1 MKRNNYINSVL
12 LMILLYS
19 TFFTASIY
27 KSDFWGNILSP
38 VIDAITSAV
47 LLQNLLL
54 LNKDEKSNS
63 RKIWINLYF
72 SMLSWTVADL
82 IWSFYYFFT
91 PFSPGKSIL
100 LKYLYFIPNMF
111 ILAAVILYFMDIYRK
126 WNMLQLTLDSLSI
139 TLSSMLLVWMVFYKG
154 DLQIVKLLFQQHM
167 FENTMLTF
175 DIAALVIMF
184 ISYYSIRQ
192 GKLNNHTYLVLTGI
206 LVYYT
211 ADIYYLYLCM
221 HDLYVPN
228 TLIDSVYMLG
238 FLFIAIGSITKN
250 HWDSSPR
257 QQMEKLMN
265 VGFRQKRLILMLFP
279 IIALFFGNFGIQT
292 AAYFLIILAI
302 REMFTV
308 HIQRY
313 IKKEQQLAAE
323 KEMNLLLEEKIIQ
336 RTKEISD
343 AYMKLEMKNKELDF
357 LSNMDHLTNLYNR
370 RYFFSNLDSKLLS
383 LDNDEKT
390 ALFYI
395 DLDRF
400 KFINDMYGHQIGD
413 QALVEIARRL
423 KMHVCGDSI
432 LARMGGDEFVLVKRG
447 FFEYEDMEALARSMV
462 KECNEPIEIGQ
473 YLFYVSV
480 SIGISIYPLDAKD
493 SYSLMR
499 NADFAMHEIKENGKN
514 GFIFFDSRISEKMGR
529 KIKIENLIKTADYSK
544 EFELYYQPQ
553 FSIGSREIIGAEA
566 LLRWKNR
573 ELGILSPTEF
583 ISIAEEMDCI
593 SSIGDWVMKKAI
605 MQIAQWNKKSLYV
618 KVGINVSPKQL
629 DNKNFIDR
637 LTFIMNENHV
647 APEQID
653 IEITENQA
661 IAGEYRIKQID
672 SLLSGLGVSVSID
685 DFGTGYSS
693 LSYLKILPFERIK
706 IAKQLIDVISSDSF
720 DYEIVKA
727 VIMLAKSIGI
737 RTIAEG
743 VENHE
748 QLDILTKLGCDEFQG
763 YLYGKPMA
771 AEDFEAM
778 ILIQSA
784 R

>member
-1 MKRNNYINSVL
+1 
-12 LMILLYS
+12 MILLYS

-38 VIDAITSAV
+38 IIDVITSAV
-47 LLQNLLL
+47 LLHNLLL
-54 LNKDEKSNS
+54 LKKDEKSNS
-63 RKIWINLYF
+63 KKIWINLYF
-72 SMLSWTVADL
+72 SMLSWTAADF

-91 PFSPGKSIL
+91 PFSPDKSIL
-100 LKYLYFIPNMF
+100 LKYMYFVPNMF
-111 ILAAVILYFMDIYRK
+111 LLAAVILYFMDIYRK
-126 WNMLQLTLDSLSI
+126 WNMLQLTLDSLAL
-139 TLSSMLLVWMVFYKG
+139 TLSSVLLVWIVFYKG
-154 DLQIVKLLFQQHM
+154 DIQIVKLLVKQHM
-167 FENTMLTF
+167 FENTMLIF

-192 GKLNNHTYLVLTGI
+192 GKLNNSTYLTLAGI
-206 LVYYT
+206 FVYYM
-211 ADIYYLYLCM
+211 ADMYYLYLCM

-228 TLIDSVYMLG
+228 TLIDSAYMLG
-238 FLFIAIGSITKN
+238 FLFIATGSITKKYSDN
-250 HWDSSPR
+250 SSV
-257 QQMEKLMN
+257 QQREEKLMN
-265 VGFRQKRLILMLFP
+265 VGFRQKRFILMLFP
-279 IIALFFGNFGIQT
+279 VIALFFGNFSIQT

-302 REMFTV
+302 REILTG

-313 IKKEQQLAAE
+313 IKKEQLLAAE
-323 KEMNLLLEEKIIQ
+323 KEMNVLLEEKIKQ

-343 AYMKLEMKNKELDF
+343 AYKKLELKNKELDF

-370 RYFFSNLDSKLLS
+370 RYFFSNLDSKLHS
-383 LDNDEKT
+383 LDSGEKT

-447 FFEYEDMEALARSMV
+447 FFEYEDMETLARSMV
-462 KECNEPIEIGQ
+462 SECNEPIEIGQ

-480 SIGISIYPLDAKD
+480 SIGISIYPMDAKD
-493 SYSLMR
+493 CYSLMR

-529 KIKIENLIKTADYSK
+529 KIKIENLIKTADYNK

-553 FSIGSREIIGAEA
+553 FSTVNREIIGAEA
-566 LLRWKNR
+566 LLRWKSR
-573 ELGILSPTEF
+573 ELGVLSPTEF

-593 SSIGDWVMKKAI
+593 SSIGDWVMEKAI
-605 MQIAQWNKKSLYV
+605 TQIAQWNKKSLHL

-637 LTFIMNENHV
+637 LTFIMNENQV
-647 APEQID
+647 SPEQVD

-706 IAKQLIDVISSDSF
+706 IAKQLIDVISSDNF

-743 VENHE
+743 VETHE
-748 QLDILTKLGCDEFQG
+748 QLDILAKLGCDEFQG
-763 YLYGKPMA
+763 YLYGKPMSA
-771 AEDFEAM
+771 SDFEKM
-778 ILIQSA
+778 IKSNLLVEKNI
-784 R
+784 